1 MYNKVDAIS
10 AVDICNLSF
19 KVFVPLVGVADN
31 SNMHSVFIKTQ
42 LFDKF
47 DVLGI
52 EVGGAFYASVV
63 GMNIEDGVAGCE
75 G

>member
-1 MYNKVDAIS
+1 MYHKVDAIS
-10 AVDICNLSF
+10 AVDISNLCF
-19 KVFVPLVGVADN
+19 EVFVPLVRVADN
-31 SNMHSVFIKTQ
+31 GNMHGVFIETQ
-42 LFDKF
+42 LFDKS

-75 G
+75 R

>member
-1 MYNKVDAIS
+1 M
-10 AVDICNLSF
+10 
-19 KVFVPLVGVADN
+19 GVADN
-31 SNMHSVFIKTQ
+31 GNMHGVFIETQ
-42 LFDKF
+42 LFDKS

-52 EVGGAFYASVV
+52 EVGDAFYASVV